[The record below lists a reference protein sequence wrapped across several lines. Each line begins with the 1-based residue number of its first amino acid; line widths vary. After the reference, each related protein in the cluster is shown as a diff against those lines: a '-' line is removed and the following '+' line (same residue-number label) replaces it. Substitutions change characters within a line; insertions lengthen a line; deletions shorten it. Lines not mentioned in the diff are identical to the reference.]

1 MFYDTYALF
10 CIMGPKYMKKRNY
23 DVGDAIYLIIVE
35 SPSKCAKIESYLGQ
49 NYKCIASR
57 GHIRELGSLKNID
70 TKNDFAP
77 TFTIIKEKRDH
88 VQEMKAIIGQFRK
101 ENVIIATDDDRE
113 GEAIGW
119 HICDVFHLP
128 IQTTKRILF
137 HEITKPAIS
146 KAIKNPTTLHMDL
159 VKAQHARQILDILV
173 GFKIS
178 PHLWKH
184 IFSSKKN
191 ALSAGRCQTPALRLI
206 YDNEKDRNA
215 KGEERKYKVHGYFT
229 SKQLNCLLNYEFV
242 QECELIEFMEK
253 SKQHEH
259 FMNLGHDR
267 EVIKKCPKPFN
278 TSKLLQTA
286 NSQLHTTP
294 KQTMQ
299 LCQTLYQNGY
309 ITYMRTE
316 STKYAPPF
324 LDTAKEYIVKH
335 YDETYVGDHS
345 FIINESKENPHEAIR
360 VTSLNRSHIQSD
372 NSREKAMYNLI
383 WRNTL
388 ESCMADARYNV
399 LPVSISAP
407 TMITG
412 SKNLFYQYN
421 YETPL
426 FLGWKK
432 VTTKELGLHEAN
444 GMKMY
449 LQTLLDKPVTYS
461 KIKSDLTVQ
470 SRIGHYSE
478 ASLIRKLE
486 ELGIGRPSTFAML
499 VETIQERGYVKCQ
512 DIAGKKESCFE
523 YTLSMGGILDKVL
536 VEKTFGN
543 EKSKLQI
550 QHLGVLC
557 IEFLV
562 EHFDSL
568 FAYEYTKKM
577 ESQLDDITEQKVAVS
592 EMCKACLATISELS
606 KNVAKLEKEK
616 HKLDAFHEVV
626 FTQYGPAVKQTF
638 PDNDETVYHNL
649 KERDIDMQ
657 KLRNNAYSIEEL
669 LGKTAQGLGTYK
681 GQPIYVKEGKYG
693 PYLQTGDSKIGIKT
707 WKKKLDKITLDDAI
721 ALIEEKE
728 ENKDASSSI
737 LLTLNSDMQIRR
749 GKFGPYIFYKT
760 GTMKQPKFFNMK
772 KCPLDYI
779 STPKEDMISWIQK
792 TYLRNNSL

>member
-1 MFYDTYALF
+1 MIHTLF
-10 CIMGPKYMKKRNY
+10 CIMGPKYFKKRNC
-23 DVGDAIYLIIVE
+23 DVGNAIYLIIVE
-35 SPSKCAKIESYLGQ
+35 SPSKCTKIESYLGQ

-57 GHIRELGSLKNID
+57 GHIRELGSLKSID
-70 TKNDFAP
+70 TKESFTP
-77 TFTIIKEKRDH
+77 TFTIIKDKLEH
-88 VQEMKAIIGQFRK
+88 VQEMKTIIGQFRK

-146 KAIKNPTTLHMDL
+146 KAIQNPTTLHMDL

-206 YDNEKDRNA
+206 YDNEQERNA
-215 KGEERKYKVHGYFT
+215 KGTERKYKVHGYFT
-229 SKQLNCLLNYEFV
+229 SKHLNCLLNHDFV
-242 QECELIEFMEK
+242 QERELVDFMEK
-253 SKQHEH
+253 SKLHEH
-259 FMNLGHDR
+259 FMNLGHER
-267 EVIKKCPKPFN
+267 EVIKKSPNPFN

-286 NSQLHTTP
+286 SSQLHTSP

-309 ITYMRTE
+309 ITYMRTD

-324 LDTAKEYIVKH
+324 LDTAKEYVVKH
-335 YDETYVGDHS
+335 YHESYVGDHS
-345 FIINESKENPHEAIR
+345 LIINKSKENPHEAIR
-360 VTSLNRSHIQSD
+360 VTNLTRSHIQSD
-372 NSREKAMYNLI
+372 NAREKAMYNLI
-383 WRNTL
+383 WKNTL
-388 ESCMADARYNV
+388 ESCMADARYNA

-407 TMITG
+407 TIVVDNK
-412 SKNLFYQYN
+412 SKNPSYQYTL
-421 YETPL
+421 ETPL

-432 VTTKELGLHEAN
+432 VITKELGLDEAN

-449 LQTLLDKPVTYS
+449 LKTLLDKPVIYS
-461 KIKSDLTVQ
+461 KIKSELTVQ
-470 SRIGHYSE
+470 NRVGHYSE

-512 DIAGKKESCFE
+512 DIVGIKESCVE
-523 YTLSMGGILDKVL
+523 YSLSMDGILDKVQ

-562 EHFDSL
+562 EHFDTL
-568 FAYEYTKKM
+568 FAYEYTKEM
-577 ESQLDDITEQKVAVS
+577 ESRLDDITEQKVEVS
-592 EMCKACLATISELS
+592 DICKECLTTISELS

-616 HKLDAFHEVV
+616 HRLDPYHEVV

-638 PDNDETVYHNL
+638 PDNDETLYHNL

-657 KLRNNAYSIEEL
+657 KLRNNAYSIDEL
-669 LGKTAQGLGTYK
+669 LGRTAQGLGTYK

-693 PYLQTGDSKIGIKT
+693 PYLQTGDSKIGIKE
-707 WKKKLDKITLDDAI
+707 WKKKLDKITLDDAV
-721 ALIEEKE
+721 ALIEAKE
-728 ENKDASSSI
+728 EDKETNSSI
-737 LLTLNSDMQIRR
+737 LLDLTTDIQIRR
-749 GKFGPYIFYKT
+749 GKFGPYVFYKT
-760 GTMKQPKFFNMK
+760 KKMKQPKFFNMK
-772 KCPLDYI
+772 KCPHDYTT
-779 STPKEDMISWIQK
+779 SSKEDMISWIQK
-792 TYLRNNSL
+792 TYLENCSV

>member
-1 MFYDTYALF
+1 M
-10 CIMGPKYMKKRNY
+10 PN
-23 DVGDAIYLIIVE
+23 
-35 SPSKCAKIESYLGQ
+35 
-49 NYKCIASR
+49 
-57 GHIRELGSLKNID
+57 
-70 TKNDFAP
+70 
-77 TFTIIKEKRDH
+77 
-88 VQEMKAIIGQFRK
+88 
-101 ENVIIATDDDRE
+101 
-113 GEAIGW
+113 
-119 HICDVFHLP
+119 
-128 IQTTKRILF
+128 
-137 HEITKPAIS
+137 
-146 KAIKNPTTLHMDL
+146 
-159 VKAQHARQILDILV
+159 
-173 GFKIS
+173 
-178 PHLWKH
+178 
-184 IFSSKKN
+184 
-191 ALSAGRCQTPALRLI
+191 
-206 YDNEKDRNA
+206 
-215 KGEERKYKVHGYFT
+215 
-229 SKQLNCLLNYEFV
+229 
-242 QECELIEFMEK
+242 
-253 SKQHEH
+253 
-259 FMNLGHDR
+259 
-267 EVIKKCPKPFN
+267 
-278 TSKLLQTA
+278 
-286 NSQLHTTP
+286 
-294 KQTMQ
+294 
-299 LCQTLYQNGY
+299 
-309 ITYMRTE
+309 
-316 STKYAPPF
+316 
-324 LDTAKEYIVKH
+324 
-335 YDETYVGDHS
+335 
-345 FIINESKENPHEAIR
+345 
-360 VTSLNRSHIQSD
+360 
-372 NSREKAMYNLI
+372 
-383 WRNTL
+383 
-388 ESCMADARYNV
+388 
-399 LPVSISAP
+399 
-407 TMITG
+407 
-412 SKNLFYQYN
+412 
-421 YETPL
+421 
-426 FLGWKK
+426 
-432 VTTKELGLHEAN
+432 
-444 GMKMY
+444 
-449 LQTLLDKPVTYS
+449 TYS

-512 DIAGKKESCFE
+512 DIVGKKESCFE

-592 EMCKACLATISELS
+592 EMCKACLATILELS

-728 ENKDASSSI
+728 ENKDANSSI

-772 KCPLDYI
+772 NFKVSI
-779 STPKEDMISWIQK
+779 H
-792 TYLRNNSL
+792 

>member
-1 MFYDTYALF
+1 
-10 CIMGPKYMKKRNY
+10 MGPKYYKKKQC
-23 DVGDAIYLIIVE
+23 DVGGAIYLIIVE
-35 SPSKCAKIESYLGQ
+35 SPSKCTKIESYLGQ

-70 TKNDFAP
+70 MKNDFTP
-77 TFTIIKEKRDH
+77 TFTIIKDKVTH
-88 VQEMKAIIGQFRK
+88 VQEMRTVIGQFRK

-146 KAIKNPTTLHMDL
+146 KAIENPTTLHMDL

-206 YDNEKDRNA
+206 YDNEKERDS
-215 KGEERKYKVHGYFT
+215 KEDIRKYKVHGYFT
-229 SKQLNCLLNYEFV
+229 SKNLDCVLNHEFV
-242 QECELIEFMEK
+242 QESDLVTFMEK
-253 SKQHEH
+253 STTHQHI
-259 FMNLGHDR
+259 MTLGQER
-267 EVIKKCPKPFN
+267 STTKGAPKPFN

-286 NSQLHTTP
+286 SSQLHTSP

-309 ITYMRTE
+309 ITYMRTD

-324 LDTAKEYIVKH
+324 LDTAKEYVVEH
-335 YDETYVGDHS
+335 YDESYVGDHS
-345 FIINESKENPHEAIR
+345 LIVNKSKDNPHEAIR
-360 VTSLNRSHIQSD
+360 VTSLKRSNIQSD
-372 NSREKAMYNLI
+372 NSRERSMYNLI

-407 TMITG
+407 TIVIEKK
-412 SKNLFYQYN
+412 SKKPCYQYN
-421 YETPL
+421 LEIPL
-426 FLGWKK
+426 FLGWKT
-432 VTTKELGLHEAN
+432 VTAKDSGIEEAN

-449 LQTLLDKPVTYS
+449 FQTLLDKPVVYS
-461 KIKSDLTVQ
+461 KIKSELVVQ
-470 SRIGHYSE
+470 NTLSHYSE

-486 ELGIGRPSTFAML
+486 DLGIGRPSTFAML

-512 DIAGKKESCFE
+512 DIVGKKEICWE
-523 YTLSMGGILDKVL
+523 YILSMGGILDKVE

-550 QHLGVLC
+550 QHLGILC
-557 IEFLV
+557 IEFLIT
-562 EHFDSL
+562 HFDTL
-568 FAYEYTKKM
+568 FTYEYTKEM
-577 ESQLDDITEQKVAVS
+577 ETQLDKITEHQGDLS
-592 EMCKACLATISELS
+592 TMCNECLKTISELS
-606 KNVAKLEKEK
+606 KNVSNVEKEK
-616 HKLDAFHEVV
+616 HSLDEYHEIV

-638 PDNDETVYHNL
+638 PNNDETIYHNL

-657 KLRNNAYSIEEL
+657 KLRDNAYSIDEL
-669 LGKTAQGLGTYK
+669 LEKKTQGLGSYN
-681 GQPIYVKEGKYG
+681 GQPIYVKEGKFG
-693 PYLQTGDSKIGIKT
+693 PYLQHGESKTSIKE
-707 WKKKLDKITLDDAI
+707 WKKKLDRITLEVAI
-721 ALIEEKE
+721 DLIQAKEEEK
-728 ENKDASSSI
+728 KKTTSPI
-737 LLTLNSDMQIRR
+737 LHTLSPDIQIRR

-760 GTMKQPKFFNMK
+760 TSMKQPKFFNMK
-772 KCPLDYI
+772 RCPHDYTTC
-779 STPKEDMISWIQK
+779 SNNEMISWIK
-792 TYLRNNSL
+792 TTYLENSSS